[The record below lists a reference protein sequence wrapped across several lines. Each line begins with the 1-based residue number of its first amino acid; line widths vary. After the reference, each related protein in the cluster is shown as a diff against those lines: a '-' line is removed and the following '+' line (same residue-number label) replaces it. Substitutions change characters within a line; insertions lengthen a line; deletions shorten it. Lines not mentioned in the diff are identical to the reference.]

1 MYFILLILCFSWA
14 HGNQNARETVASHFH
29 LVHIDEFE
37 ELERTYHDLVK
48 ELSSKE
54 CFQEDKLKKMVIR
67 AEGLM
72 NKLRLAKNNSS
83 SHIDFQRIH
92 QEDIAELKAII
103 SDMQAI
109 KENCM
114 EKDSQAKKDNTLY
127 HDPTGIKSMRATITT
142 SAHFNAPPD
151 LENAQPFGVER
162 LVHPSEL
169 R

>member
-1 MYFILLILCFSWA
+1 MYFIMLILCFSWA
-14 HGNQNARETVASHFH
+14 HGNQNARETAASHFH

-37 ELERTYHDLVK
+37 ELERTYKNLVNDLSTK
-48 ELSSKE
+48 D
-54 CFQEDKLKKMVIR
+54 CFQQSDLKEMIIR
-67 AEGLM
+67 ADGLI
-72 NKLRLAKNNSS
+72 NNLRLAKSNSL

-92 QEDIAELKAII
+92 QKDLAALKSII
-103 SDMQAI
+103 SEMQKI

-114 EKDSQAKKDNTLY
+114 EKDSQAKKDNALY

-142 SAHFNAPPD
+142 PAHFNAPPD